1 MHKFHRPPPESKK
14 KLTKVYKFYKE
25 LHQIKHK
32 KSRETCG
39 EEREK
44 QRGGMEEEGWVQVKH
59 RKHDKQHF
67 VSFYFTN
74 FLETIRKEQPVYYF
88 GE

>member
-1 MHKFHRPPPESKK
+1 MYNVPIAFIHLNNCNMRRNVE
-14 KLTKVYKFYKE
+14 KLQGKAKSKVYKFYKE

-44 QRGGMEEEGWVQVKH
+44 QRGGMEEEGWVQAMEIG
-59 RKHDKQHF
+59 
-67 VSFYFTN
+67 T
-74 FLETIRKEQPVYYF
+74 
-88 GE
+88 